1 MKTILVIFGG
11 RSVEHDISI
20 ITGQFVISALKATGQ
35 YEVAPLYIS
44 RDGKWYSDPSLGRL
58 RTFQDGSLDRILSGV
73 QSVIVGFENHLT
85 LNWAKKIGTKS
96 QTIDIVFPALHGTYG
111 EDGSIQGLLRF
122 AKIPVVGCD
131 LEASVVAMNK
141 ALTNHILGAAGIP
154 KVPFVAFTAAEYAES
169 QKTIDQRIKAMTMPL
184 FVKPAHLGSSIGITR
199 VTKADQLAAAIEVAF
214 HYDDAVVIEHGIT
227 DPIEIN
233 CAVLGNDNPCA
244 SVLER
249 PLQKSDFLNF
259 EDKYVASGS
268 KGGSMTGAKS
278 TVQIPADIKP
288 KLAEQITSL
297 ALKSFK
303 AIGGSGT
310 ARFDFL
316 IDPKTDKV
324 YLNEINPL
332 PGSLQQHLW
341 QASGVSNIELV
352 SKLVSFA
359 EERFIA
365 KSNVTTTFSSSVL
378 TQRAGSKSL

>member
-20 ITGQFVISALKATGQ
+20 ITGQFVISALQATDQ
-35 YEVAPLYIS
+35 YSVAPLYIS
-44 RDGKWYSDPSLGRL
+44 REGKWYSDPSLAQL
-58 RTFQDGSLDRILSGV
+58 KTFQDGSLEQKLSQLQPV
-73 QSVIVGFENHLT
+73 TVGFENNLT
-85 LNWAKKIGTKS
+85 LNWSKKLGTKS
-96 QTIDIVFPALHGTYG
+96 QVIDIVFPALHGTYG

-122 AKIPVVGCD
+122 AKVPVVGCD

-141 ALTNHILGAAGIP
+141 ALTNHILASAGIP
-154 KVPFVAFTAAEYAES
+154 KVPFVAFTSAEYAEN

-199 VTKADQLAAAIEVAF
+199 ITKFDQLDAAIEVAM
-214 HYDDAVVIEHGIT
+214 HYDDAVVVEHGIV
-227 DPIEIN
+227 DSIEIN
-233 CAVLGNDNPCA
+233 CAVLGNENPRT
-244 SVLER
+244 SILER
-249 PLQKSDFLNF
+249 PLQKSEFLNF
-259 EDKYVASGS
+259 EDKYVASGA
-268 KGGSMTGAKS
+268 KGGSMSGAKS

-288 KLAEQITSL
+288 KLAAEITAL
-297 ALKSFK
+297 ALQSFK

-316 IDPKTDKV
+316 IDPKTEKV

-352 SKLVSFA
+352 SKLVSLAEDRFA
-359 EERFIA
+359 T
-365 KSNVTTTFSSSVL
+365 KSNVTTTFASTVL
-378 TQRAGSKSL
+378 TQRSGTKNL

>member
-20 ITGQFVISALKATGQ
+20 ITGQFAISALAATGQ
-35 YEVAPLYIS
+35 YAISPLYIT
-44 RDGKWYSDPSLGRL
+44 RNGKMYSDPSLCVL
-58 RTFQDGSLDRILSGV
+58 KTFQDGTLERKLSSLQPVSLGFDTGLS
-73 QSVIVGFENHLT
+73 
-85 LNWAKKIGTKS
+85 LNWPKTIGSKS
-96 QTIDIVFPALHGTYG
+96 QKIDIVFPALHGTNG
-111 EDGSIQGLLRF
+111 EDGSIQGLLRY
-122 AKIPVVGCD
+122 ANIPVVGCD

-141 ALTNHILGAAGIP
+141 ALTNHILMAAGIP
-154 KVPFVAFTAAEYAES
+154 KVPFVAFTAAEYAQS
-169 QKTIDQRIKAMTMPL
+169 QKEIDQRVKALAMPL
-184 FVKPAHLGSSIGITR
+184 FVKPTHLGSSIGITR
-199 VTKADQLAAAIEVAF
+199 VTKLDQLAGAIEVAF
-214 HYDDAVVIEHGIT
+214 HYDDAIVIEHGIT

-233 CAVLGNDNPCA
+233 CAILGNDNPRA

-259 EDKYVASGS
+259 EDKYVAPGL

-278 TVQIPADIKP
+278 TVQIPAEIKP

-341 QASGVSNIELV
+341 QASGVSNVDLV
-352 SKLVSFA
+352 SKLVSLA

-365 KSNVTTTFSSSVL
+365 KAKVTTTFSSSVL
-378 TQRAGSKSL
+378 TQRTGTKSH

>member
-20 ITGQFVISALKATGQ
+20 ITGQFAIAALVATGQ
-35 YEVAPLYIS
+35 YMVAPLYIS
-44 RDGKWYSDPSLGRL
+44 RDGKWYSDASLGIL
-58 RTFQDGSLDRILSGV
+58 KTFQDGSLERKLASLQPVSLGFDSGLS
-73 QSVIVGFENHLT
+73 
-85 LNWAKKIGTKS
+85 LNWPKTIGSRS
-96 QTIDIVFPALHGTYG
+96 QSIDIVFPALHGTNG
-111 EDGSIQGLLRF
+111 EDGSVQGLLRF
-122 AKIPVVGCD
+122 AGVTIVGCD

-141 ALTNHILGAAGIP
+141 ALTNHILVAAGIP
-154 KVPFVAFTAAEYAES
+154 KVPFVAFTAAEYTQGQRS
-169 QKTIDQRIKAMTMPL
+169 IDQRIKALAMPL

-199 VTKADQLAAAIEVAF
+199 VTKLDQLASAIEVAF
-214 HYDDAVVIEHGIT
+214 HYDDAIVIEHGIS

-233 CAVLGNDNPCA
+233 CAVLGNESPRA

-278 TVQIPADIKP
+278 TVQIPAEIKP
-288 KLAEQITSL
+288 MLAEQITLL

-352 SKLVSFA
+352 SKLVSLA
-359 EERFIA
+359 EERFVA
-365 KSNVTTTFSSSVL
+365 KAKVTTTFSSSVL
-378 TQRAGSKSL
+378 TQRAGNKSL

>member
-1 MKTILVIFGG
+1 MKSILVIFGG

-35 YEVAPLYIS
+35 YSVAPLYIS
-44 RDGKWYSDPSLGRL
+44 RDGNWYSDSVLGEL
-58 RTFQDGSLDRILSGV
+58 KPFQDGYLERKLAQMQPV
-73 QSVIVGFENHLT
+73 TVGFENG
-85 LNWAKKIGTKS
+85 LNLHWSKKIGTKS
-96 QTIDIVFPALHGTYG
+96 QAIDIVFPALHGTYG

-122 AKIPVVGCD
+122 AKVPVVGCD

-141 ALTNHILGAAGIP
+141 ALTNHILAAAGIP
-154 KVPFVAFTAAEYAES
+154 KVPFVAFTAAEYTENR
-169 QKTIDQRIKAMTMPL
+169 KLIDQRIKAMTMPL

-199 VTKADQLAAAIEVAF
+199 VTKFDQLEAAVEVAL
-214 HYDDAVVIEHGIT
+214 HYDDAIVVEHGIV

-233 CAVLGNDNPCA
+233 CAVLGNENPRA

-249 PLQKSDFLNF
+249 PLQKSEFLNF

-288 KLAEQITSL
+288 KLATEITAL

-316 IDPKTDKV
+316 IDPKSEKV

-352 SKLVSFA
+352 SKLVSLT
-359 EERFIA
+359 EERFSS
-365 KSNVTTTFSSSVL
+365 KSKVTTTFTSSVL
-378 TQRAGSKSL
+378 TQRSGTKNF

>member
-35 YEVAPLYIS
+35 YQVAPLYIA
-44 RDGKWYSDPSLGRL
+44 RDGKWYSDSALAEL
-58 RTFQDGSLDRILSGV
+58 TVFQDGSLERKLAGMQAVS
-73 QSVIVGFENHLT
+73 VGFDSSLT
-85 LNWAKKIGTKS
+85 LSWAKTIGSKT
-96 QTIDIVFPALHGTYG
+96 QAIDIVFPALHGTYG

-122 AKIPVVGCD
+122 AKVSVVGCD
-131 LEASVVAMNK
+131 LESSVVAMNK
-141 ALTNHILGAAGIP
+141 ALTNHILAAAGIP

-169 QKTIDQRIKAMTMPL
+169 RKAIDQRIKAMTMPL

-199 VTKADQLAAAIEVAF
+199 VTKIDQLEAAIEVAL
-214 HYDDAVVIEHGIT
+214 HYDDAVVVEHGIV

-233 CAVLGNDNPCA
+233 CAVLGNDKPRA

-249 PLQKSDFLNF
+249 PLQKNDFLNF

-278 TVQIPADIKP
+278 TVQIPAEIKP

-297 ALKSFK
+297 AIKSFK

-341 QASGVSNIELV
+341 QASGVSNVELV
-352 SKLVSFA
+352 SKLVSLA
-359 EERFIA
+359 EERFA
-365 KSNVTTTFSSSVL
+365 TKSNVTTTFASSVL
-378 TQRAGSKSL
+378 TQRTGSKAS